1 MASWSTQAWHSVT
14 SSVLS
19 VGNVRSCNHTA
30 AVKNL
35 FQSWRKV
42 WKPFLTGTMSSSLAT
57 SFSFKV
63 GCKLRSM
70 NFPRVTW
77 EFSGD
82 KKGLRWIH
90 AFVVHCRVCIPIFVL
105 QFLWPIFCDPVY
117 VFSFLRFSEIRIY
130 VSTTYRVRVVYI
142 CNLGPRV
149 LRVNSPV
156 SLSSLS
162 QTLLC
167 SSTVHWPQ
175 E

>member
-1 MASWSTQAWHSVT
+1 MFSPT
-14 SSVLS
+14 L
-19 VGNVRSCNHTA
+19 GNVRSCNHTA

-42 WKPFLTGTMSSSLAT
+42 WKPFLTGTMSRSLAT

-77 EFSGD
+77 EVSGD
-82 KKGLRWIH
+82 KKGLQWIH
-90 AFVVHCRVCIPIFVL
+90 AFVCIVEFAFPFSCYN
-105 QFLWPIFCDPVY
+105 FCDLYFMIPFTCFPFCVFRRSEYMSARRIAYAWFVY
-117 VFSFLRFSEIRIY
+117 VPLFLAY
-130 VSTTYRVRVVYI
+130 CVSTFRF
-142 CNLGPRV
+142 L
-149 LRVNSPV
+149 
-156 SLSSLS
+156 LSSLS